1 MMMIVP
7 ISLAR
12 KKKGI
17 QGEGE
22 EEAGD
27 QRKVDQTETPT
38 SSADAHRS
46 LSIKGVICEEQEK
59 KWSVM

>member
-1 MMMIVP
+1 MMIVP

-17 QGEGE
+17 QGEGD

-27 QRKVDQTETPT
+27 QRKVDQTGVLT
-38 SSADAHRS
+38 SGADDRKHYSFR
-46 LSIKGVICEEQEK
+46 V
-59 KWSVM
+59 W